1 MPVIDEIMP
10 LPQKNEAV
18 TDFLKNRRSN
28 LAKLMGGPGPSDEQL
43 SEFLVIAAR
52 VPDHRKLTPW
62 RFVVFKDEARADFGK
77 HIGKAFKKANPD
89 MPQDRVEFE
98 EQRFMRAPLVAG
110 VISTPVE
117 CKRKTPRW
125 EQQLSSA
132 IVCYNLMLAA
142 QAAGFGAQWL
152 TEWYAY
158 DKDIHAVL
166 GMGDDDQVAGFVYIG
181 TPAAPSTE
189 RVRPN
194 LTEKVSYW
202 GVNHV

>member
-62 RFVVFKDEARADFGK
+62 RFVVFKDEARAGFGK

-117 CKRKTPRW
+117 CCLLYTSPSPRDQR
-125 EQQLSSA
+125 ESRMPSSA
-132 IVCYNLMLAA
+132 
-142 QAAGFGAQWL
+142 
-152 TEWYAY
+152 
-158 DKDIHAVL
+158 
-166 GMGDDDQVAGFVYIG
+166 
-181 TPAAPSTE
+181 
-189 RVRPN
+189 
-194 LTEKVSYW
+194 
-202 GVNHV
+202 